1 LVSNGYTKEKILA
14 ELADINITLKD
25 NVITIPEGAVCL
37 NWPNAPDDSS
47 YKTDPA
53 KWYSYG
59 ENEGVV
65 VLPGGTYV
73 SPWSDA
79 VDATMVETIIAP
91 SFGSTNVDPFTV
103 QVMKNN
109 RNGNYRIIAP
119 WSKTYAALGAP
130 EGTVGPDLDIDA
142 SDPTNLVVAMQST
155 GIVGSEANG
164 TYYVMSMSYYNDG
177 NDAETADAVKI
188 TLKDNGDG
196 TSTISFPYRSM
207 MLYAGN
213 SKKFYYACN
222 DATNLSYIT
231 FPTFSGINNIIAD
244 DNKVNAPVEYY
255 NLQGMRIAAP
265 VEGQL
270 VIKRQGSKVEKLI
283 VR

>member
-1 LVSNGYTKEKILA
+1 
-14 ELADINITLKD
+14 
-25 NVITIPEGAVCL
+25 
-37 NWPNAPDDSS
+37 
-47 YKTDPA
+47 
-53 KWYSYG
+53 
-59 ENEGVV
+59 
-65 VLPGGTYV
+65 
-73 SPWSDA
+73 
-79 VDATMVETIIAP
+79 
-91 SFGSTNVDPFTV
+91 
-103 QVMKNN
+103 
-109 RNGNYRIIAP
+109 
-119 WSKTYAALGAP
+119 
-130 EGTVGPDLDIDA
+130 
-142 SDPTNLVVAMQST
+142 
-155 GIVGSEANG
+155 
-164 TYYVMSMSYYNDG
+164 
-177 NDAETADAVKI
+177 
-188 TLKDNGDG
+188 
-196 TSTISFPYRSM
+196 M